1 MSKTEVKYICSSC
14 GAQFARWQGRCDQ
27 CGQWNS
33 LVETVV
39 STKKQSG
46 LRQGSGGQAKIKPQ
60 ILDNVKSD
68 NFQRTLTGILEF
80 DRVLGNGIIPGEVIL
95 IAGEPGIGKST
106 LLLQL
111 ADKIKTSV
119 VYISGEE
126 SAQQIKIRAD
136 RLGINSSN
144 MEILTETNVEGI
156 VDTIDIQKPS
166 LVIIDSIQTLYSDEI
181 ASIAGGIA
189 QVQLCGQKL
198 LEVAK
203 KDNIP
208 IFLVGH
214 VTKEGTIA
222 GPRVLEHMVDVV
234 LYLEGERFHT
244 YRLLRG
250 VKNRFG
256 PTDEVGVFEMI
267 DKGMTEVKNPSEV
280 LLKERLDNASG
291 SVVTVTMEGT
301 RPLLVEIQALTSR
314 TVFGYPKRTAAGI
327 DFNRLQLLV
336 AVLTK
341 RLRLTLDKD
350 DVYVNIVGGFKI
362 TEPACDLGIS
372 LAVASAFKNKP
383 LDPFLAVF
391 GEIGLSGEL
400 RSVKDAGKR
409 IKEAEKLG
417 FKKII
422 LPQSNQQSAKSK
434 AKLLVARTLKDAL
447 ELSNLS

>member
-46 LRQGSGGQAKIKPQ
+46 LRQGSGGQANIKSQ
-60 ILDNVKSD
+60 SLNKVKSD
-68 NFQRTLTGILEF
+68 NFQRMLTGILEF